1 MKKIQKFLPG
11 TLMVIGCMYGSS
23 ANAVAISVDL
33 VSEFGTQIFGDSVT
47 MDWTSDGSGIAVG
60 QGPFGSVHSLNTPY
74 DFLYQSSFTGVT
86 GGTGVDSTL
95 AMTLLDDPS
104 TNGGSFGSSEWEIT
118 AVARFEQE
126 AVSLE
131 SVPID
136 FDPINPPNPEY
147 TINTLT
153 NVLTGAGQYDTF
165 SIYLDGPGVVNSPG
179 NPAQLTSGTG
189 FDDGIEIYR
198 GNVLSGFS
206 FFTVLSNFPNGGV
219 GASQINFLTDPG
231 HTNPGYLT
239 ASDPKYTV
247 DDFHFQA
254 QTNYPPGNSLTNNY
268 HIGGSATYLPNH
280 VAQAD
285 DLHLRVD
292 GDSNFSANVI
302 PSPSTIMLVSAG
314 LIGVGFGV
322 QRQRQH
328 KA

>member
-11 TLMVIGCMYGSS
+11 AMMVIGCMYGSS

-47 MDWTSDGSGIAVG
+47 MDWASDGSGIAVG
-60 QGPFGSVHSLNTPY
+60 QGPFGSVPSLNTPY

-104 TNGGSFGSSEWEIT
+104 TNGGRFDTSEWEIT

-136 FDPINPPNPEY
+136 FDPVNPPNPEY

-153 NVLTGAGQYDTF
+153 NILTGAGQYDTF
-165 SIYLDGPGVVNSPG
+165 SIYHGPGVVSSYG
-179 NPAQLTSGTG
+179 NPAQLASGTG

-206 FFTVLSNFPNGGV
+206 FFTVLSNFPNGGL
-219 GASQINFLTDPG
+219 GSSQIDFLTDPG
-231 HTNPGYLT
+231 HANPGYLT
-239 ASDPKYTV
+239 ASDPKYTI

-254 QTNYPPGNSLTNNY
+254 QTNYPPGNSETDNY
-268 HIGGSATYLPNH
+268 HIDGSATYLPDY
-280 VAQAD
+280 VAQAN
-285 DLHLRVD
+285 DLPLRVD

-314 LIGVGFGV
+314 LIGVGFGA
-322 QRQRQH
+322 RRQH